1 MKLISYM
8 YSYSGDSGLCL
19 SNRKEWNT
27 IDEYLYF
34 DAEKWTMEKIYDTVK
49 TLYREYKSLGH
60 TWTLAEVMDNICDT
74 FVPFVNGNEGVYQDK
89 DYTWVGINDENLID
103 DIKEH
108 EVISWELNGRTI
120 NYDYHK

>member
-19 SNRKEWNT
+19 SNREEWNT

-49 TLYREYKSLGH
+49 TLYREYESLGH
-60 TWTLAEVMDNICDT
+60 TWTLAEVMDHIRDT
-74 FVPFVNGNEGVYQDK
+74 FVPFVNGNEGVYQK
-89 DYTWVGINDENLID
+89 KGHGWEGTNQEKFINPE
-103 DIKEH
+103 EH
-108 EVISWELNGRTI
+108 EVISWELNGNKV

>member
-19 SNRKEWNT
+19 SNREEWNT

-49 TLYREYKSLGH
+49 ALYREYESLGH
-60 TWTLAEVMDNICDT
+60 TWTLAEVMDHIRDT
-74 FVPFVNGNEGVYQDK
+74 FVPFVNWNEGVYQK
-89 DYTWVGINDENLID
+89 KGHEWEGTNQEKIINPE
-103 DIKEH
+103 EH
-108 EVISWELNGRTI
+108 EIISWELNGKTS

>member
-27 IDEYLYF
+27 FDEYLYF

-49 TLYREYKSLGH
+49 TLYRKYESLGH
-60 TWTLAEVMDNICDT
+60 TWTLGEVMDHIRDT
-74 FVPFVNGNEGVYQDK
+74 FVPFLNKNEGVYLSNGHGWKGTKEEKQ
-89 DYTWVGINDENLID
+89 ID
-103 DIKEH
+103 PKEH
-108 EVISWELNGRTI
+108 EIISWELNGRTC
-120 NYDYHK
+120 NFDYHK

>member
-27 IDEYLYF
+27 SNSYLYF
-34 DAEKWTMEKIYDTVK
+34 DTEKWTMKKIYDIVK
-49 TLYREYKSLGH
+49 MIYRKYYSFGT
-60 TWTLAEVMDNICDT
+60 TWTLGEVIDHLRDT
-74 FVPFVNGNEGVYQDK
+74 IVPFVNETDGVYVEGGLTGFKADK
-89 DYTWVGINDENLID
+89 KINPD
-103 DIKEH
+103 EH
-108 EVISWELNGRTI
+108 EIVSWELNGRTI